1 MVQSNDHN
9 CDSQIVQGR
18 KSPAFR
24 ADAIVYGSG
33 VRQEPVVSV
42 VIVTYNVSDLV
53 IQCLES
59 VILSE
64 VTFALEII
72 AIDAG
77 TDGSADRI
85 RSQFPMV
92 SVIEAPENPG
102 FGTASNL
109 GLRRSRGKYLL
120 LLNPDTIIPPNALS
134 LAVADLE
141 ANPGHGIVGPK
152 LVRADGTLDLSARR
166 SFPTPRIALYHFLGL
181 PRRFPKVREFGAYN
195 LTYMDPDKPAI
206 VDAVAGSFMM
216 VRREALE
223 IAGLFDESFWM
234 YGEDLDLCLR
244 IGTAGWKARY
254 LPSIV
259 VTHLKGQSSR
269 TRPLRCTIE
278 FYRAMHIFYRKHQSP
293 QAGVVQNFLVA
304 TGIVALGAVAVLRDQ
319 MRPKSHRRVS

>member
-1 MVQSNDHN
+1 MVQSSYQNIDPVM
-9 CDSQIVQGR
+9 VQGW
-18 KSPAFR
+18 KPPTFR
-24 ADAIVYGSG
+24 PGAIVDRSVG
-33 VRQEPVVSV
+33 RQEPLVSV

-53 IQCLES
+53 IRCLQS
-59 VILSE
+59 VILSAVAFGLE
-64 VTFALEII
+64 VIV
-72 AIDAG
+72 IDAG

-85 RSQFPMV
+85 RAGFPMV
-92 SVIEAPENPG
+92 TVIEAPENPG

-109 GLRRSRGKYLL
+109 GLRRSRGNYLL
-120 LLNPDTIIPPNALS
+120 LLNPDTVIPPDALA
-134 LAVADLE
+134 LAVADLQ
-141 ANPGHGIVGPK
+141 ANPDHGIIGPK
-152 LVRADGTLDLSARR
+152 LVRADGSLDVSARR

-195 LTYMDPDKPAI
+195 LTYLDPDQPAI

-223 IAGLFDESFWM
+223 VAGLFDESFWM

-244 IGTAGWKARY
+244 VGKAGWKARY

-278 FYRAMHIFYRKHQSP
+278 FYRAMHIFYRKHQAS
-293 QAGVVQNFLVA
+293 QAGVVQNFLVTA
-304 TGIVALGAVAVLRDQ
+304 GIVVLGAIAVLRDR